1 MYAVMRMDLENIM
14 LSDISQTHKEDKD
27 DSTYTK
33 YIEEA
38 NSETQCKIQAT
49 GLGERQ
55 EWGAIT
61 NEYRVYVGED
71 ESLGVDSVM
80 GTQDVNV

>member
-1 MYAVMRMDLENIM
+1 MHAVMWIDLENIM
-14 LSDISQTHKEDKD
+14 LSDISQTEKEDKD

-38 NSETQCKIQAT
+38 NSEAQCKIQAT

-61 NEYRVYVGED
+61 DEYRVCVGED
-71 ESLGVDSVM
+71 EKVWA
-80 GTQDVNV
+80 